1 MVNKRSK
8 RKKMATT
15 ADLTRQLEDMRAEHD
30 AMKLE
35 RDQMRQEK
43 DKLTELH
50 AAQME
55 KPVTVDRYQLG
66 CQPQKLPPLPQFDGK
81 DPKRYRSFERRA
93 CAMLE
98 AKKVMSDEDRKFA
111 FRMCLTDAA
120 ADRVNE

>member
-50 AAQME
+50 DAQIA
-55 KPVTVDRYQLG
+55 KPVTMDRYQPG
-66 CQPQKLPPLPQFDGK
+66 CQPQKLPPLPHFDGK
-81 DPKRYRSFERRA
+81 EPKRYRNFERRA

-98 AKKVMSDEDRKFA
+98 ANKLMADDNWDVSQDVSD
-111 FRMCLTDAA
+111 
-120 ADRVNE
+120 